1 MTRAPFSKSQKAV
14 IFSIVLATF
23 GCRGAGDGSAGQGG
37 DGDGQGG
44 QGTWL
49 AGDWS
54 GDYKNAQAAAGASL
68 NETTVKA
75 SFKETGDHA
84 GDFTFELPLLDK
96 VYVKGTYNDFQGKS
110 LLLNV
115 KESTLSTIGTPGA
128 PTDMNYEL
136 VGNSLELSND
146 RVSLRLLRTGSSD
159 DSSSDQKDNTDD
171 ATADEPLL
179 GRWACADKA
188 GDSWQLY
195 VKSITAFSIDIYPP
209 GGSSSS
215 LWLDGG
221 VAIPVGQ
228 SDTDGVLT
236 VTSSANSKYVG
247 MELHAKLQNN
257 AMMTLQ
263 RYGTDRNGQK
273 ALVETMNCNRR

>member
-14 IFSIVLATF
+14 ILGIVLATF
-23 GCRGAGDGSAGQGG
+23 GCRGASGDGAAGQGG
-37 DGDGQGG
+37 DGDG

-54 GDYKNAQAAAGASL
+54 GDYKSTQAAAGASL
-68 NETTVKA
+68 SETSVKA
-75 SFKETGDHA
+75 TFKETGDHA

-115 KESTLSTIGTPGA
+115 KESTLSTIGTPGV

-146 RVSLRLLRTGSSD
+146 RVSLRLLRTGDGSG
-159 DSSSDQKDNTDD
+159 SDQKSNTDD

-179 GRWACADKA
+179 GRWACTDKA

-247 MELHAKLQNN
+247 MELRAKLQNN
-257 AMMTLQ
+257 VMMTLQ

-273 ALVETMNCNRR
+273 ALVETMNCNRRS